1 MSNKS
6 EKSLNDAIHHLSRL
20 MTQSLGDAIGAHGVT
35 PGQLPVLM
43 CLWEQDGLTQRELYE
58 RVHIEQATMSNT
70 LSRME
75 RDGLIKRKPDPKDR
89 RAARVTL
96 TPKAQKLEPVLA
108 NAVKA
113 VQKTAL
119 GEIKKKDKKA
129 LLTALSEM
137 IDNLTPQSA
146 KVPDA
151 KGHNA

>member
-20 MTQSLGDAIGAHGVT
+20 MTQALGDAISAHGVT
-35 PGQLPVLM
+35 PGQLPVLI

-75 RDGLIKRKPDPKDR
+75 RDGLVKRKPDPEDR

-96 TPKAQKLEPVLA
+96 TVKAQKLEPVLA
-108 NAVKA
+108 DAIKT

-129 LLTALSEM
+129 LLAGLSEM
-137 IDNLTPQSA
+137 IDNLTPLNA
-146 KVPDA
+146 KDPGA
-151 KGHNA
+151 KSHKA